1 MVKVSVL
8 IPSYNNAHFL
18 SELIDSI
25 LSQSFQD
32 FEIIICDDCS
42 TDDSVKVV
50 RKYTDPRIRFFRNRK
65 NLGIVANMN
74 RCISLAMGQYI
85 YLIGS
90 DDVMYPTNLEKKVKF
105 LNTHSD
111 VGLVCSNID
120 IINEEGTRV
129 GGIWSSLPKEDT
141 VFEQKIFFKRLMIEG
156 NFICHPSVLL
166 RKRCHE
172 MQGLYDA
179 RFPSCQDYAF
189 WGKLSLH
196 YKLGYIAEPLI
207 GYRWHSNNLTQQYR
221 GDQANRG
228 KSQNALAKLISMKH
242 YHEQGEDFLTK
253 SEIKNI
259 YNYIA
264 LSFFWINEYKNARE
278 AFFASFKH
286 STIQSKNVFYF
297 ILSFFPPL
305 WIRHLRHIKEEALS

>member
-1 MVKVSVL
+1 MVKISVL

-18 SELIDSI
+18 PELIESI
-25 LSQSFQD
+25 FNQTYQD
-32 FEIIICDDCS
+32 FEIVICDDCS
-42 TDDSVKVV
+42 TDDSVNVIK
-50 RKYTDPRIRFFRNRK
+50 KYSDPRIRFFRNKK

-74 RCISLAMGQYI
+74 RCVSLAAGQYV
-85 YLIGS
+85 YMIGS
-90 DDVMYPTNLEKKVKF
+90 DDVMYPTNLERKLKF
-105 LNTHSD
+105 LEAHPD
-111 VGLVCSNID
+111 VGLVCSDID
-120 IINEEGTRV
+120 VIDKTGSRL
-129 GGIWSSLPKEDT
+129 GKIWSSMPKEDA
-141 VFEQKIFFKRLMIEG
+141 VFEQKDFFKRLMLEG
-156 NFICHPSVLL
+156 NFICHPSVLM

-179 RFPSCQDYAF
+179 RFPSCQDYELWAR
-189 WGKLSLH
+189 LSLH
-196 YKLGYIAEPLI
+196 YKLGYLAEPLI

-228 KSQNALAKLISMKH
+228 KSQNALAKLISMEH
-242 YHEQGEDFLTK
+242 YHEQNNNFLAK

-278 AFFASFKH
+278 AFIASFKH
-286 STIQSKNVFYF
+286 STIQTKNVFYF

-305 WIRHLRHIKEEALS
+305 WIRRLRHIKGEALS